1 MTDADH
7 LWEPISGCFVYLL
20 LGMAQTIFIYPHP
33 TEHQLNLGISW
44 RGLIKRLR
52 HQTVKISKK
61 VLTKKG
67 QRIIYEHK
75 KKMRLRQLKSLRI
88 SIQLFNAF
96 DVWISLKHRVAR
108 KTFNGAKV
116 IAEANLG
123 PWAAGLPMQG
133 YSMWA
138 SRRSYR
144 CSNLVVMGRVTFKIY
159 GYGIE
164 KVDQEKTWKNSIKLT
179 ISMVSHGHIPS
190 SPDSFQITPSLVHW
204 KHPTAMPLEEG
215 VYPSASGGVEVLQC
229 FRACATG

>member
-96 DVWISLKHRVAR
+96 DV
-108 KTFNGAKV
+108 
-116 IAEANLG
+116 
-123 PWAAGLPMQG
+123 
-133 YSMWA
+133 
-138 SRRSYR
+138 
-144 CSNLVVMGRVTFKIY
+144 
-159 GYGIE
+159 
-164 KVDQEKTWKNSIKLT
+164 
-179 ISMVSHGHIPS
+179 
-190 SPDSFQITPSLVHW
+190 
-204 KHPTAMPLEEG
+204 
-215 VYPSASGGVEVLQC
+215 
-229 FRACATG
+229 